1 MKVTQLRPAQT
12 TRPLVAV
19 VCAVPLLGEAV
30 GSALEFAEVHTFSD
44 RGGDVAGLLRW
55 LQPDAVVVDT
65 EKTAIEASRYAR
77 ERDLPVIHLELR
89 DHELRLF
96 RGGLWEVVRNGEGPT
111 PEAIRNVVAGALFAR
126 GGPVR

>member
-55 LQPDAVVVDT
+55 LHPDAVVVDN
-65 EKTAIEASRYAR
+65 ERAAHEASAFAR
-77 ERDLPVIHLELR
+77 ERDLPVIHLGVR

-96 RGGLWEVVRNGEGPT
+96 RAGRWEVVGNGDEPA
-111 PEAIRNVVAGALFAR
+111 PETIRNVVAGALFAR
-126 GGPVR
+126 GGTSR

>member
-55 LQPDAVVVDT
+55 LQPDAVVVDS
-65 EKTAIEASRYAR
+65 ERAASEAATYAR
-77 ERDLPVIHLELR
+77 ERDLPIVHLELR

-96 RGGLWEVVRNGEGPT
+96 RAGRWEVVGNADGPT
-111 PEAIRNVVAGALFAR
+111 PDAIRNVVAGALFAR
-126 GGPVR
+126 GGPMR

>member
-1 MKVTQLRPAQT
+1 MKLHQLRPAQT

-55 LQPDAVVVDT
+55 LHPDAVVVDS
-65 EKTAIEASRYAR
+65 ERAAREAASYAR
-77 ERDLPVIHLELR
+77 EHGLPIVHLELR
-89 DHELRLF
+89 DNELRLF
-96 RGGLWEVVRNGEGPT
+96 RAGRWEAAGNGEGPT